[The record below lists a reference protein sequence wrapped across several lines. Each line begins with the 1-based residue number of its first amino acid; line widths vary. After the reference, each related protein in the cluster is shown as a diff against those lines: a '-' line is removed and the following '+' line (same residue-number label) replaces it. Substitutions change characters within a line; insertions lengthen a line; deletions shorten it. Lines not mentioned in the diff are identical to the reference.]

1 MTTPIDTMVKSNVVN
16 QNTLLRESAS
26 ASASASDESV
36 NNLKKEKK
44 LPGSFKADLEGYR
57 MTAAWARKQMN
68 HYGGE
73 IRKCQTLRKQT
84 FTTILSLDTYI
95 LDSTSA
101 REKFRSKMEQ
111 VNIKAFALIDLINA
125 KSDYQITREMYAS
138 GIFPWNETNNS
149 MANQ

>member
-26 ASASASDESV
+26 DEGV
-36 NNLKKEKK
+36 DNLKKVEKK
-44 LPGSFKADLEGYR
+44 LPGSFKDDLEGYR

-111 VNIKAFALIDLINA
+111 VNIKACALIDLINE

-149 MANQ
+149 MANE

>member
-1 MTTPIDTMVKSNVVN
+1 MVKSNVVN
-16 QNTLLRESAS
+16 LNTLLRESAS
-26 ASASASDESV
+26 DESV
-36 NNLKKEKK
+36 DNLKKVEKK
-44 LPGSFKADLEGYR
+44 LPGSFEAGLEGYR

-73 IRKCQTLRKQT
+73 ISKCQTLGKQT

-111 VNIKAFALIDLINA
+111 VNIKAFALIDLINE
-125 KSDYQITREMYAS
+125 KSDYQITRKMYAA
-138 GIFPWNETNNS
+138 GIFP
-149 MANQ
+149 

>member
-1 MTTPIDTMVKSNVVN
+1 MVKSNVVN

-26 ASASASDESV
+26 GSASASASASASDESV
-36 NNLKKEKK
+36 DNLKKVEKK

-73 IRKCQTLRKQT
+73 IRKCQTLQT

-111 VNIKAFALIDLINA
+111 VNIKAFALIDLINE